1 MSDSDSTLPA
11 TDDFGSRFLEFDEYS
26 FEQTD
31 NTESDAFSAF
41 LHQFRPVAE
50 RKVSFLDE
58 RLLATNSGRKKY
70 INLAL
75 EDDQDSNTSDNL
87 KAGASSG
94 NNSEDDEMEYKP
106 PKLLTARQISL
117 QSQKTA
123 VPTDIKNMKQSTAHS
138 RLISLESLN
147 STKPTPTLTPEQ
159 IAVRQKRIAHRRES
173 AKHKAEMEKLQTVER
188 LLKINANVIG
198 RRGRGRGRGLRNN
211 GLAHCDQISSQTRS
225 QFGVLKYEGDLV
237 EKEYLNDT
245 HASLRPSEGN
255 CMNTDFVDNA
265 YENTKLSDNNMSASL
280 PNVQSYNPKPG
291 YIRFVSS
298 SRLSTQTVICLPE
311 TDNNSDK
318 DIYLHTNVCIQKV
331 EAPEIPKSRLCDM
344 GCGCAR
350 RYECAKTG
358 RSLCSLSCYKAN
370 LSGFPLTI
378 ST

>member
-41 LHQFRPVAE
+41 LPQFRSVAE
-50 RKVSFLDE
+50 QKVSFLDE
-58 RLLATNSGRKKY
+58 QLLTTTSGRKNY
-70 INLAL
+70 ISLAL
-75 EDDQDSNTSDNL
+75 EDDQDSNTTGNL
-87 KAGASSG
+87 KTGGSYG
-94 NNSEDDEMEYKP
+94 DDSEDDEVEYRP

-117 QSQKTA
+117 QSQRIA
-123 VPTDIKNMKQSTAHS
+123 VPTDIKDMKQSTAHS
-138 RLISLESLN
+138 KLISLECLN
-147 STKPTPTLTPEQ
+147 PTKPAPTLTPEQ

-173 AKHKAEMEKLQTVER
+173 AKHKAEVEKLQTVER

-198 RRGRGRGRGLRNN
+198 RRGRGRGLRNN
-211 GLAHCDQISSQTRS
+211 GLVNRDQISAQTRS
-225 QFGVLKYEGDLV
+225 QFDVLNYEGDII
-237 EKEYLNDT
+237 EKEYFNGT
-245 HASLRPSEGN
+245 HASLRPSEG
-255 CMNTDFVDNA
+255 MNTDLVVSA
-265 YENTKLSDNNMSASL
+265 YENTKMSDNNMSVSL
-280 PNVQSYNPKPG
+280 PNVQSYNPKAG

-318 DIYLHTNVCIQKV
+318 DIYMHTNVYIRKAT
-331 EAPEIPKSRLCDM
+331 APEIPKLRLCDM

-370 LSGFPLTI
+370 LSAFPSTI